1 MAKMTQK
8 EIVDLVNKLTLEY
21 HAHWDKVYN
30 SNFRDYRRLAEGKL
44 PVKIEQRMKTD
55 RYRLRSKLTPRTIPN
70 ALSSLKGSITHNL
83 FHRQDKFEFIGRGDE
98 DHQRAKDGN
107 KVVNYGWDVTDVE
120 TTAGE
125 IIEDSLEVGGGFGE
139 IVHWID
145 RKKTMR
151 NRGGKLGKIEDVV
164 YDGALLKYLRTEL
177 VYPEPVRR
185 FDDITAYAKIL
196 VLPIWDIKKQAVNP
210 KDAYYKFRNNVKK
223 LTKQEFTDKN
233 IKYDVSNDHIRPLNE
248 FPTPGFKVQVADV
261 WVLFQPDTKQSP
273 AWYNIVIGNYEG
285 NPKLIRFERDPMD
298 TGKHPLV
305 MCRVFP
311 RNNRLFGF
319 SAPEML
325 MSLFL
330 EKFAKRNQRID
341 YGNQFLAM
349 ASTLVAE
356 QGVIKKGS
364 IAFDLNKVIELT
376 GGNAN
381 DVTTIKMDSA
391 PITTSLQEEAVVDND
406 VDVTLSTN
414 RVSRGLDPKRRE
426 AATTIAVVDENA
438 KILQSQPLRSI
449 ERTLIKPTAQ
459 RYLEHAQNFS
469 DPLFNIR
476 ILGAEGATFASIDK
490 NAIYGHFDV
499 ICRASSEVLPKAIK
513 QANIGRIAQI
523 YGANPRTNIDMNKL
537 AIEDMRIS
545 EISNPESFIRTETEE
560 QAIISREEGALMNG
574 IAWEPLEHENH
585 AMHIASHSR
594 LMTELLQQGVEQTD
608 VSIISLQTHNSK
620 HQQLM
625 QIINGQLNIGQQQGI
640 TSIGEGLNT
649 ASATSAPKAVG
660 G

>member
-21 HAHWDKVYN
+21 QANWDKVYN
-30 SNFRDYRRLAEGKL
+30 SNFKDYRRLAEGKL
-44 PVKIEQRMKTD
+44 PVKIEKQMKTQ
-55 RYRLRSKLTPRTIPN
+55 RYKYRSKLTPRTIPN

-139 IVHWID
+139 IVHWVD

-151 NRGGKLGKIEDVV
+151 NRGGNLGKIEDVV

-185 FDDITAYAKIL
+185 FDDLTAYAKIL
-196 VLPIWDIKKQAVNP
+196 VLPISNIKKQAVEP
-210 KDAYYKFRNNVKK
+210 KGAYNKYRSNVNK
-223 LTKQEFTDKN
+223 LTKQEFNDKN

-248 FPTPGFKVQVADV
+248 FPTPDFKIQVADV
-261 WVLFQPDTKQSP
+261 WVLFQPDTKLPMQ
-273 AWYNIVIGNYEG
+273 WHNVVIGNYEG

-341 YGNQFLAM
+341 YGNQFLHM
-349 ASTLVAE
+349 AGTLIAAE
-356 QGVIKKGS
+356 GVVKRGS
-364 IAFDLNKVIELT
+364 IAFDLNKIIELT
-376 GGNAN
+376 SGTAR
-381 DVTTIKMDSA
+381 DITTINMDSA

-476 ILGAEGATFASIDK
+476 ILGAEGATFAEIDK

-499 ICRASSEVLPKAIK
+499 ICRASTEVLPKSIK
-513 QANIGRIAQI
+513 QASFAQI
-523 YGANPRTNIDMNKL
+523 GQLYGGNPRVNIDMNKL
-537 AIEDMRIS
+537 AIEHMKIL
-545 EISNPESFIRTETEE
+545 EIANPDSFIQTETEE
-560 QAIISREEGALMNG
+560 QANISREEGAMMNG

-585 AMHIASHSR
+585 PMHIASHSR
-594 LMTELLQQGVEQTD
+594 LITELLQQGIEQTD
-608 VSIISLQTHNSK
+608 ASIISIQTHNFK
-620 HQQLM
+620 HQQM
-625 QIINGQLNIGQQQGI
+625 MAIINGQLNIGQQQEI
-640 TSIGEGLNT
+640 TSRGEGLNT
-649 ASATSAPKAVG
+649 ASATSAPKVAGV
-660 G
+660 